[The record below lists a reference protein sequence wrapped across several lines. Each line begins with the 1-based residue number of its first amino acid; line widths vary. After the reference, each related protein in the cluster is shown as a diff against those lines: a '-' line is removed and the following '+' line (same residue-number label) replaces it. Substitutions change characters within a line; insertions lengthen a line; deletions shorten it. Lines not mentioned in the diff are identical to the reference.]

1 MLSFDELWELLTTQD
16 ESVEIEAKKASEVGK
31 SCWETEPGLGGG
43 YLLLGI
49 KSPQDSN
56 GNRYEIEGL
65 TNPDKIQTDLA
76 SQCSEIFNI
85 PIRPHIELA
94 TKDGKTVIVA
104 FITEAQPT
112 EKPVFIRNQGLP
124 KGAYRRISSTDQR
137 CTEKDIQLFFQ
148 ERSYQTYDTTP
159 IPDATLDDL
168 DPEAIAAYRRERQ
181 AINPN
186 ASELNYDDQR
196 LLFAL
201 NAIAKHPTQK
211 GEYCLTFAGLILFGN
226 AIALRRYFPMHRIDY
241 ILVEGKEWVSDPDK
255 RYQSIEIREPL
266 LLAIPKLITL
276 VLNDLPKA
284 FGLEENEIHRRE
296 TPLIPRKVIREA
308 IVNAVM
314 HRNYRE
320 RNPVQIIRFSD
331 RLEIRNPGYSL
342 KPTDEFDQPGSKTRN
357 EKIAAVLHEV
367 NIAETK
373 GSGGRVMLEKMLEA
387 NLSLPLFVSN
397 RDRDYFHLTLFTH
410 HLLDGEDIEWLT
422 QFKNYGLS
430 NDEAKALVILKQGGI
445 INNLI
450 YRVTNDV
457 DTLTASQHLR
467 RLRDAGLLEQ
477 QGKGSA
483 TCYTLNPQF
492 LPKEKIAIG
501 EATRVDTE
509 NSNLD
514 SSTPERETL
523 SGQSQ
528 IPNLDSSTP
537 ETETLSG
544 QSQTPNL
551 DSSTPRTETLSG
563 QSQNPNLDSS
573 TLNPQQLSLELFP
586 TTEKEPLEDRLAKI
600 GKRTKPEE
608 IKNLILELCEIEP
621 RSSSELA
628 SLLKRK
634 RKYLLDEYL
643 TPLIDAGL
651 LEYTNPD
658 KNDPHQTYRTVPK

>member
-1 MLSFDELWELLTTQD
+1 MLSFDDLWELLTTQD

-31 SCWETEPGLGGG
+31 SCWETISAFANEPGLGGG

-65 TNPDKIQTDLA
+65 TDPDKIQTDLA
-76 SQCSEIFNI
+76 SQCSEVFNI

-104 FITEAQPT
+104 FISEAQPT
-112 EKPVFIRNQGLP
+112 EKPVFIKNQGLP

-137 CTEKDIQLFFQ
+137 CTEKDVQLFFQ

-181 AINPN
+181 AVNPN
-186 ASELNYDDQR
+186 ASELNYDDQK
-196 LLFAL
+196 LLFSL

-255 RYQSIEIREPL
+255 RYQSSIEIREPL

-331 RLEIRNPGYSL
+331 RLEIHNPGYSL

-357 EKIAAVLHEV
+357 EKIAAVLHEL

-373 GSGGRVMLEKMLEA
+373 GSGGKVMLEKMLEA
-387 NLSLPLFVSN
+387 NLTLPLFVSN
-397 RDRDYFHLTLFTH
+397 RDRDHFHLTLFTH

-430 NDEAKALVILKQGGI
+430 NDEAKALVILRQVGM

-450 YRVTNDV
+450 YRLTNDV
-457 DTLTASQHLR
+457 DTLNASHHLR

-477 QGKGSA
+477 EGKGSA
-483 TCYTLNPQF
+483 TYYTLNPQF
-492 LPKEKIAIG
+492 LPEKKIAIIDPAPT
-501 EATRVDTE
+501 ETE
-509 NSNLD
+509 NLNLD
-514 SSTPERETL
+514 SSTPEPEPL
-523 SGQSQ
+523 SGQS
-528 IPNLDSSTP
+528 P
-537 ETETLSG
+537 
-544 QSQTPNL
+544 TPNL
-551 DSSTPRTETLSG
+551 DSSTINS
-563 QSQNPNLDSS
+563 
-573 TLNPQQLSLELFP
+573 QQLSLELFP

-600 GKRTKPEE
+600 RQRTKPEE
-608 IKNLILELCEIEP
+608 IRNLILELCEIQP

-643 TPLIDAGL
+643 TPLIDEGL